1 MRILIVDDEAPARAR
16 LVSLIEALGE
26 HEVVGQAAN
35 GAEALDA
42 CQRLRPELVLMDIR
56 MPGLD
61 GLEAAAQLSLMPE
74 PPAVVFC
81 TAYGD
86 YALEAF
92 EAEAV
97 DYLLKPVRR
106 ERLAE
111 ALKKARRL
119 NRAQLAALRRQPG
132 SSDGAEAAES
142 GRRHLLCRRRGNL
155 ELIPIEEVRFLQA
168 DHKYVTVNHSGGED
182 LIEDSLKRLEEAFP
196 DRFLRVH
203 RNALVARNCLEGLE
217 RGRDGQYF
225 VRLRGVATPLEVSR
239 RHVADV
245 KALIRSLGLA

>member
-16 LVSLIEALGE
+16 LASLLEGLGG

-35 GAEALDA
+35 GADALEECA
-42 CQRLRPELVLMDIR
+42 RLRPDLILMDIR
-56 MPGLD
+56 MPGID
-61 GLEAAAQLSLMPE
+61 GLEAAARLSLAPE
-74 PPAVVFC
+74 PPAIIFV

-86 YALEAF
+86 HALEAF
-92 EAEAV
+92 ETEAV
-97 DYLLKPVRR
+97 DYLLKPVRS

-119 NRAQLAALRRQPG
+119 NRAQLAALRRDQDP
-132 SSDGAEAAES
+132 SQADDD
-142 GRRHLLCRRRGNL
+142 GRRHILCRRRGNL
-155 ELIPIEEVRFLQA
+155 ELIPIDEVRFLQA

-182 LIEDSLKRLEEAFP
+182 LIEDSLKRLDEVFP
-196 DRFLRVH
+196 GRFVRIH
-203 RNALVARNCLEGLE
+203 RNALIASRFLEGLE

-225 VRLRGVATPLEVSR
+225 VRLRGCDAQLEVSR

-245 KALIRSLGLA
+245 KELIRRLGE